1 MEHAST
7 FHLKEDGNHCLV
19 LVKGKWKKKIKNKK
33 HKWLHWLQAVRGG
46 NTNTHQF
53 YQLESHWLTATVMSS
68 CIASSA
74 NYVQI
79 NISSAFPKETLLLG
93 STRLAE
99 VWVSHHWISRY
110 EEGMRT
116 QRVRGHPFKTGFD
129 TWVLLQLFWFFSN
142 QVSEFVDNLLPT
154 KDFWILQE
162 KTTTRMHRS
171 QDPFLSIKYS

>member
-1 MEHAST
+1 MERADT

-19 LVKGKWKKKIKNKK
+19 LVKGKWKKKKK
-33 HKWLHWLQAVRGG
+33 CKWLHWLQALRGG

-53 YQLESHWLTATVMSS
+53 CQLESHWLTATVMSS

-116 QRVRGHPFKTGFD
+116 EREGKGGILSRLVLTLGYYCNFSDFSVIKQVNLWIISCLPRTFGFYKKKQPHACIDHRTPF
-129 TWVLLQLFWFFSN
+129 
-142 QVSEFVDNLLPT
+142 
-154 KDFWILQE
+154 
-162 KTTTRMHRS
+162 
-171 QDPFLSIKYS
+171 